1 MKTLLGNFLLL
12 LLLTCAM
19 SVHAQTNP
27 FDLQYR
33 LSPDERTESVNDV
46 ADEAPPAEMPV
57 AETPAATEEVPA
69 VDTGSTIP
77 VEQSTDPT
85 IAEAAA
91 KRHAEAE
98 ALADTAEDQVVVE
111 EAVEEDTAMVSPVTG
126 QTGKN
131 PLFLFLMLIAATL
144 LTTLTISSN
153 KNLVNNILR
162 AVLNDNYLNLMY
174 REQKKSGTI
183 HYYILYFVFA
193 VNAGLFLYFALM
205 KTAFLEQL
213 PVLWRCVSLVG
224 LMYLVRHLFLNY
236 LSYVYP
242 FQKEVEQYSFTI
254 LIFNIFLGLIL
265 LPINVFLA
273 FSPENVA
280 NFFLYVGLFFLAIV
294 YIFRQLRGVF
304 ISSRLLFNNKFYF
317 LLYLCA
323 VEIAPLA
330 VLFKYAGAY
339 MS

>member
-1 MKTLLGNFLLL
+1 M
-12 LLLTCAM
+12 LTFTM
-19 SVHAQTNP
+19 GGYSQTNP

-33 LSPDERTESVNDV
+33 LAPEDRSMEREEVT
-46 ADEAPPAEMPV
+46 PV
-57 AETPAATEEVPA
+57 ETPVEVTIDESSTADATVTLPSEAEEKSPE
-69 VDTGSTIP
+69 STTIVEA
-77 VEQSTDPT
+77 VEQRH
-85 IAEAAA
+85 AEAAA
-91 KRHAEAE
+91 EASTAAKE
-98 ALADTAEDQVVVE
+98 ESVDSLASGDAVITTDT
-111 EAVEEDTAMVSPVTG
+111 TSS
-126 QTGKN
+126 GKN

-174 REQKKSGTI
+174 REHKKSGSI

-205 KTAFLEQL
+205 KTVMSDGM
-213 PVLWRCVSLVG
+213 PVLWRCVSLVA
-224 LMYLVRHLFLNY
+224 LIYLVRHVFLNY

-254 LIFNIFLGLIL
+254 LIFNIFLGLVL
-265 LPINVFLA
+265 LPVNVFLA
-273 FSPENVA
+273 FSPENIA
-280 NFFLYVGLFFLAIV
+280 KFFLYAGLIFLAIV

-323 VEIAPLA
+323 VEIAPIVIL
-330 VLFKYAGAY
+330 LKYAGAY